1 MSDVRMQGCAPRRL
15 RQVATGEVR
24 SGVDDPT
31 KALKTD
37 RRDGRVI
44 KAGRD
49 LWGDCARMDQDLH
62 LGLEDRDQIDQPLD
76 IMDRS
81 AGAGSWRGIVGRIG
95 NAMSSFIA
103 PQVRTDPAAAGHEAS
118 EPAYQPSPGEP
129 YMSPAQVAH
138 FRRRL
143 TAWREALMA
152 ESDETL
158 RQLRDQ
164 THQEVGD
171 EIDRATR
178 ESTQAIDAALARIED
193 GSYGY
198 CEETGEPIGLARL
211 EARPVATL
219 SLEAQERRELRER
232 WCRSV

>member
-1 MSDVRMQGCAPRRL
+1 
-15 RQVATGEVR
+15 
-24 SGVDDPT
+24 
-31 KALKTD
+31 
-37 RRDGRVI
+37 
-44 KAGRD
+44 
-49 LWGDCARMDQDLH
+49 
-62 LGLEDRDQIDQPLD
+62 
-76 IMDRS
+76 
-81 AGAGSWRGIVGRIG
+81 
-95 NAMSSFIA
+95 MSSFIA

-178 ESTQAIDAALARIED
+178 ESTQALELRTRDRCRKLLRKIDAALARIDD